1 VFEVLQGDVR
11 EQLNNIEA
19 GSIQTCVT
27 SPPYWGLR
35 SYLEDGHKDKEY
47 ELGAER
53 TPEEYVANM
62 VEVFR
67 GVKRALRDDGIMF
80 LNLGDTYSA
89 QRWSDTP
96 STTGISKDCSDI
108 VAVKESGLA
117 NKNLVGIPWKVAFAL
132 QADGWILRSAIPWL
146 KGSAMPESVTDRPS
160 SAIEYFFL
168 LAKNQKYYYD
178 VEAIRTNASEASLKR
193 INQKSFEQQ
202 KGGDKDYAHGVNSS
216 RSARKTLE
224 NFAKNPG
231 RNRRNSDWF
240 MDSIQ
245 DILDGQS
252 GTLLHDD
259 NDTPIAVFCNPKPYK
274 GAHFATFSPHLITPM
289 ILAGTSPKA
298 CEVCGSPWER
308 VVEKE
313 GQKPGR
319 DRNHGGRTD
328 GRSRPAQW
336 ENGQNPTTTTTAG
349 WQPSCTCNN
358 NGTGRCKVLDPFAG
372 SGTTLWVAEQN
383 GRDSVGIELNAEY
396 IELIDQRMDNM
407 QMNLFML
414 GGGCD

>member
-1 VFEVLQGDVR
+1 
-11 EQLNNIEA
+11 
-19 GSIQTCVT
+19 
-27 SPPYWGLR
+27 
-35 SYLEDGHKDKEY
+35 
-47 ELGAER
+47 
-53 TPEEYVANM
+53 M

-67 GVKRALRDDGIMF
+67 GVKRVLRDDGTVW
-80 LNLGDTYSA
+80 LNLGDSYAGSGKGAANYPGDYPKQNSNKGALSVKGTA
-89 QRWSDTP
+89 GFVP
-96 STTGISKDCSDI
+96 EGLKAKDLC
-108 VAVKESGLA
+108 
-117 NKNLVGIPWKVAFAL
+117 GIPWKVAFAL

-168 LAKNQKYYYD
+168 MAKNQKYYYD
-178 VEAIRTNASEASLKR
+178 VEAVRTNASEASLKR

-245 DILDGQS
+245 NILDGQS

-289 ILAGTSPKA
+289 ILAGSSPQA

-308 VVEKE
+308 VVEKGE
-313 GQKPGR
+313 LKEERTTRDYAIGVIPGR
-319 DRNHGGRTD
+319 DKACRMNSEKMEVLPKTFKG
-328 GRSRPAQW
+328 W
-336 ENGQNPTTTTTAG
+336 EST
-349 WQPSCTCNN
+349 CTCGN
-358 NGTGRCKVLDPFAG
+358 NGTGRCKILDPFAG

-396 IELIDQRMDNM
+396 IELINQRMDNM